1 MTIDELRNFFSND
14 RVATHMGCRI
24 VEADSLHSIV
34 EIDIEEKHY
43 NGNNC
48 VQGGVMFTLAD
59 FACAVAANAEEI
71 AFVSADGN
79 ISFLNAAT
87 GKKLTCQA
95 TVIRKGKTLA
105 FCAAEITDETE
116 KLLATASFTM
126 CRVK

>member
-14 RVATHMGCRI
+14 RVATDMGCTI
-24 VEADSLHSIV
+24 IEADSNHSVV
-34 EIDIEEKHY
+34 EINVEEKHF

-59 FACAVAANAEEI
+59 FASAVTANADEI

-79 ISFLNAAT
+79 ISFLSSTRGN
-87 GKKLTCQA
+87 KLIAHA
-95 TVIRKGKTLA
+95 TVIKRGKTLV
-105 FCAAEITDETE
+105 FCDVVINDDSNKTIA
-116 KLLATASFTM
+116 KASFTM

>member
-14 RVATHMGCRI
+14 RVASDMGCRI
-24 VEADSLHSIV
+24 IEADSNHSVV
-34 EIDIEEKHY
+34 EIDIEEKHL

-59 FACAVAANAEEI
+59 FASAVTANADEI

-79 ISFLNAAT
+79 ISFINAGK
-87 GKKLTCQA
+87 GKKLIAEA
-95 TVIRKGKTLA
+95 TVIKRGKTLVFTEA
-105 FCAAEITDETE
+105 VLYDENN
-116 KLLATASFTM
+116 KNIAKASFTM